1 MADLLNIGISGLL
14 AYRRALDT
22 AGHNIAN
29 VGTDGYSRQR
39 VELVSRLGQGSGDG
53 YIGAGVDSSTVS
65 RITDSF
71 IQSRITADTS
81 AYGRAETLAGLTS
94 TVDQWLSDSTTGLA
108 APLSGFFDGLNQL
121 AAAPTSTGVR

>member
-39 VELVSRLGQGSGDG
+39 VEFVSRLGQGTGDG
-53 YIGAGVDSSTVS
+53 YIGAGVDSSTVR

-81 AYGRAETLAGLTS
+81 AYGRAETLAGLSATL
-94 TVDQWLSDSTTGLA
+94 DGWLSDSTTGLA
-108 APLSGFFDGLNQL
+108 GPMASFFDDLN
-121 AAAPTSTGVR
+121 A